1 MFKDSLDKRVDKNR
15 VVSVGE
21 VTLTAG
27 ATTTT
32 TTNLAMSAQN
42 HVFLSPLSANA
53 AGALATTYVS
63 ARAFRSFTV
72 THANAVSTDR
82 KFSYIIVAGDII
94 A

>member
-32 TTNLAMSAQN
+32 TTT
-42 HVFLSPLSANA
+42 
-53 AGALATTYVS
+53 ATSTTAT
-63 ARAFRSFTV
+63 ARAIARVGGIF
-72 THANAVSTDR
+72 
-82 KFSYIIVAGDII
+82 VAGLDAGLSNRCLHWWCSDICCY
-94 A
+94 